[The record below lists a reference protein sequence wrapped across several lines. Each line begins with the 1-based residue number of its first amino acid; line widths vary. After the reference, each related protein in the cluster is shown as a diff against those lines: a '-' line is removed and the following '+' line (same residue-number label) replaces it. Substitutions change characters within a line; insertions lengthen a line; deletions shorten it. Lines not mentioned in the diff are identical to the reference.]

1 MKRRWD
7 EPRPATALQTAQ
19 GDEMVQSWVLSAAAA
34 AADAGKRD
42 DDGSIVSE
50 FNVRTMLMRVA
61 VH

>member
-1 MKRRWD
+1 
-7 EPRPATALQTAQ
+7 
-19 GDEMVQSWVLSAAAA
+19 MVQSWVLSAAAAAA